1 MIINKQNLEAVIAK
15 ANEVNDHYKL
25 THLTGNATQK
35 IMDYILDSCD
45 KLGVQ
50 NVHMSEVDLPFS
62 DSAVYSMCVM
72 TQDGADIVLAK
83 GLNHCWQ
90 RYTICKELFHLL
102 IDDEKY
108 RNLDIFAHSEA
119 VTISYSLDESR
130 PDLGVAAEFLAEVA
144 AMEFLFPYAER
155 ELQMRNG
162 QPNYP
167 AIAQQY
173 RIPQLLVDR
182 YLSPHLMSTL
192 KKVSRR
198 QSE

>member
-15 ANEVNDHYKL
+15 ANEVNDHYIL

-35 IMDYILDSCD
+35 YMDYILDSCE
-45 KLGVQ
+45 KFGVR
-50 NVHMSEVDLPFS
+50 NVRMFEVDLPYV

-72 TQDGADIVLAK
+72 TKDGADIVLAK

-119 VTISYSLDESR
+119 VTISYSLDDSR

-144 AMEFLFPYAER
+144 AMEFLFPYAQR
-155 ELQMRNG
+155 EQQMRSG

-182 YLSPHLMSTL
+182 YLSPRLMSTL
-192 KKVSRR
+192 KEVSRR